1 MGAVTGAGASSALK
15 PSLQADSRR
24 LNFNVQQH
32 NMTLPEL
39 YNSVRERFPLISQKA
54 DGLHIQLW
62 GPPEA
67 GSPYVWFESLAN
79 AINLEI
85 AAEVDPADYKA
96 LLNFLDKALASGSA
110 ELRDCLDVSFM
121 ENLFWRV
128 ACVKARPYWEVTPK
142 RLREFH
148 VALHGKGPVA

>member
-1 MGAVTGAGASSALK
+1 
-15 PSLQADSRR
+15 
-24 LNFNVQQH
+24 
-32 NMTLPEL
+32 MTLPEL
-39 YNSVRERFPLISQKA
+39 YNSVRERFPTISQKA
-54 DGLHIQLW
+54 DGLHVQLW

-67 GSPYVWFESLAN
+67 GSPYVWSESLAN
-79 AINLEI
+79 AINLEM
-85 AAEVDPADYKA
+85 ATEVDPADYKA
-96 LLNFLDKALASGSA
+96 LLNFLDGALASGSA